1 MQEACNTL
9 QLSWTSSDYQVWDIL
24 IRQIPCTAEYRPPD
38 SCLQY
43 FTGTSGTIY
52 SYNYAGSQHL
62 ANHKYS
68 NCIRS
73 VVLLSIIDS
82 NGLLSAGQ
90 SKATAVSATLPA
102 QPLISRCRRQ
112 PRPL

>member
-24 IRQIPCTAEYRPPD
+24 IRQIPCTAEYKPPD

-62 ANHKYS
+62 ANQKYT

-73 VVLLSIIDS
+73 ALNTQQSPLTNGNAVLCP
-82 NGLLSAGQ
+82 GP
-90 SKATAVSATLPA
+90 SKATAVSATRPA
-102 QPLISRCRRQ
+102 PPLIS
-112 PRPL
+112 